1 MPVDH
6 PLPACG
12 RGAGAWGHADVS
24 VKILLV
30 DDHVVVRE
38 GMRRLLSADPDFEV
52 VGEAGDAEEALR
64 LARQKRP
71 DVALMDM
78 RMPRSDPYVLAAEL
92 GRMAPAV
99 RVLVFTGFLDDV
111 NFERLLADGVL
122 GILTKDAVRI
132 DIVAAI
138 RNVHAGQAWLHP
150 RIQRAL
156 LARVRG
162 ESEGGHAHL
171 TERERSILEAMSRGL
186 SNTQIAG
193 EFGLTVGTVKGYVSI
208 VLSKLGA
215 RNRTN
220 AVLAAMRLGL
230 VSRPQQDG

>member
-1 MPVDH
+1 M
-6 PLPACG
+6 
-12 RGAGAWGHADVS
+12 GATEVS

-52 VGEAGDAEEALR
+52 IGEAGDAGEALR
-64 LARQKRP
+64 MARQKRP
-71 DVALMDM
+71 DVVLMDM
-78 RMPRSDPYVLAAEL
+78 RMPRTDPYELASEL
-92 GRMAPAV
+92 GRMTPAV

-156 LARVRG
+156 LAPIRG
-162 ESEGGHAHL
+162 ESESEHVRL
-171 TERERSILEAMSRGL
+171 TEREQSILESMSRGL
-186 SNTQIAG
+186 SNTQIAS

-215 RNRTN
+215 RNRTH
-220 AVLAAMRLGL
+220 AVLAAIRLGL
-230 VSRPQQDG
+230 VSRPDQDR